1 MKHGWID
8 PGFSNYI
15 QLREEIT
22 IQITE
27 AAAGRQTVEQGLE
40 KIQARALKLHR
51 KGNVNPGQPPHTNS
65 FVGR

>member
-1 MKHGWID
+1 MISMKHGWID

-40 KIQARALKLHR
+40 KIQAR
-51 KGNVNPGQPPHTNS
+51 P
-65 FVGR
+65 